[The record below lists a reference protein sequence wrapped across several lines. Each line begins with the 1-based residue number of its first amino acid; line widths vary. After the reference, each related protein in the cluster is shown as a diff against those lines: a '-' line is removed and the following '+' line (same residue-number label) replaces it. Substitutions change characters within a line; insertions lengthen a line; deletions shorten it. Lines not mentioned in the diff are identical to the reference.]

1 MFFIR
6 IILWPFSLIY
16 GFILTVRNS
25 CYDLTIFKVF
35 KLGIPIVSVGNLSV
49 GGTGKTP
56 HVAFIANHV
65 KSDVK
70 TAVLLR
76 GYGRNTKGFLIVTNN
91 VSVDTVGD
99 EALFYK
105 KSFEDELIVAVCE
118 DRVEGVRKLKKLY
131 PDLGLV
137 ILDDAFQHRRIH
149 RDLDIML
156 MDYNKPFWKDLVM
169 PAGRLREFSFGKK
182 RADVIVVT
190 KAPENIEFET
200 KQKITNKVAV
210 SQHQSLFFSTI
221 KYGAIT
227 GFNSELFETAD
238 HILLVTGIANP
249 QPLYEHLSKL
259 AEVTHK
265 VYNDHYDFT
274 EEDVNEIHELF
285 DTFATRNKVIVT
297 TQKDFM
303 RLNTP
308 RLRKL
313 TQDQPWFY
321 QEIKVEFNDE
331 KVFKE
336 LIEKTYVK
344 NI

>member
-1 MFFIR
+1 MA
-6 IILWPFSLIY
+6 
-16 GFILTVRNS
+16 
-25 CYDLTIFKVF
+25 
-35 KLGIPIVSVGNLSV
+35 IPVLSVGNLSV

-56 HVAFIANHV
+56 HVAYIANLT
-65 KSDVK
+65 KDNVK
-70 TAVLLR
+70 TAILLR
-76 GYGRNTKGFLIVTNN
+76 GYGRNTKGFLIVTKN

-118 DRVEGVRKLKKLY
+118 DRVKGVEKLKKLY
-131 PDLGLV
+131 PELGLV
-137 ILDDAFQHRRIH
+137 ILDDAFQHRKIH
-149 RDLDIML
+149 RDFNIML
-156 MDYNKPFWKDLVM
+156 MDFNKPYWKDMVL
-169 PAGRLREFSFGKK
+169 PAGRLREFPSGKK
-182 RADVIVVT
+182 RADLIVVT
-190 KAPENIEFET
+190 KTPENIPSQT
-200 KQKITNKVAV
+200 KEKIINKIAAGTNQK
-210 SQHQSLFFSTI
+210 LLFSTI

-227 GFNSELFETAD
+227 GFNSELFETPD